1 MDDVD
6 VTERNDAQKK
16 QKAEK
21 WKSCPAEEYAAV
33 ASALLHFSSKTV
45 NSNTRLAGVRL
56 AEEKAWDAPYVSART
71 LMSRGVRRSL
81 DYGEGGAKTAGV
93 YKQIRMVLNEE
104 EGAKQASAEEK
115 RVIREAVEKAYGQG
129 FATGTEFVDHR
140 LRQVLV
146 PRNGVEGG
154 YVSMTPVTSGG
165 LCELLCAAGEGL
177 VPRHNEHVAEE
188 RKSAEAQGKK
198 AVLRR
203 IRQGQFGI
211 GGSNPQNIGG
221 LVRSMQKPLFM
232 DAPRAAFGIK
242 EAFFLYHHGLPLDF
256 SRPGPMRESLL
267 AYAGFRTRYGLDSE
281 KGQEGR
287 SRLAVRQE
295 EERLLGALAESV
307 LSAGEDA
314 RDLLWECADS
324 LPERFDARTGRRIL
338 VAESVASQA
347 VGGLLEPELRD
358 ATWPRRMALA
368 VMDAVER
375 AEFPDGVRML
385 VLDLTASATAASI
398 LEESFR

>member
-1 MDDVD
+1 MDDVEA
-6 VTERNDAQKK
+6 VGQNVEEKK
-16 QKAEK
+16 HGEK
-21 WKSCPAEEYAAV
+21 GWKSYSFEEYAEV
-33 ASALLHFSSKTV
+33 SSALIHFSSKTV
-45 NSNTRLAGVRL
+45 NSNTKLSGVRIT
-56 AEEKAWDAPYVSART
+56 EKKAWDAPYVSVRT
-71 LMSRGVRRSL
+71 LMSRGVRLAL

-93 YKQIRMVLNEE
+93 YAQMRAVLNGEE
-104 EGAKQASAEEK
+104 RAKLASAEEK
-115 RVIREAVEKAYGQG
+115 NMIREEVEKAYGNY
-129 FATGTEFVDHR
+129 FTVGTDFVDHR

-242 EAFFLYHHGLPLDF
+242 EAFFLYHHGLPQRRVVPWLHDGQH
-256 SRPGPMRESLL
+256 PG
-267 AYAGFRTRYGLDSE
+267 A
-281 KGQEGR
+281 
-287 SRLAVRQE
+287 
-295 EERLLGALAESV
+295 
-307 LSAGEDA
+307 
-314 RDLLWECADS
+314 DL
-324 LPERFDARTGRRIL
+324 PTY
-338 VAESVASQA
+338 
-347 VGGLLEPELRD
+347 
-358 ATWPRRMALA
+358 
-368 VMDAVER
+368 
-375 AEFPDGVRML
+375 
-385 VLDLTASATAASI
+385 
-398 LEESFR
+398 